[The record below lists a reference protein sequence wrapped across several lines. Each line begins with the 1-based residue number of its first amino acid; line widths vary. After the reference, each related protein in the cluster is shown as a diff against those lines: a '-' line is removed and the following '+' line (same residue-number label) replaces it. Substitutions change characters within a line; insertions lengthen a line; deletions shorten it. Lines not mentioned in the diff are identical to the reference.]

1 MVILFGLGVAWQ
13 ISMRSTFTELYNY
26 KGINNAYLKFKKDK
40 KKQDLDKLKTD
51 EDNENLDREDSKF
64 LKKFD

>member
-1 MVILFGLGVAWQ
+1 
-13 ISMRSTFTELYNY
+13 MRSTFTELYNY

-40 KKQDLDKLKTD
+40 KKQDLDQLKTD

-64 LKKFD
+64 LKKFDW

>member
-1 MVILFGLGVAWQ
+1 MVVLFALGVAWQ

-40 KKQDLDKLKTD
+40 KKQDLD
-51 EDNENLDREDSKF
+51 
-64 LKKFD
+64 